1 MTNQDDKMP
10 ARGKLTF
17 ICPYCNDRTQQVW
30 QDWKYRNSNGITL
43 TNNLHLKT
51 AECIICL
58 RYSIWCGPEMIY
70 PLASLAPPPDNNMP
84 EPVRELYEEASLV
97 SIHSSRAAAALLR
110 VALEK
115 LTEHLGETDGN
126 LNTRIG
132 KLRQKGLPDSVIKS
146 LDIVRITANS
156 GGAHAG
162 IIDLTGADGTDIVN
176 RLFKLVNFIIQM
188 TINVPNE
195 VNEMFGD
202 LPEVKRKGAEA
213 RDKPTPGEKIQ

>member
-1 MTNQDDKMP
+1 
-10 ARGKLTF
+10 
-17 ICPYCNDRTQQVW
+17 
-30 QDWKYRNSNGITL
+30 
-43 TNNLHLKT
+43 
-51 AECIICL
+51 
-58 RYSIWCGPEMIY
+58 MIY
-70 PLASLAPPPDNNMP
+70 PLASLAPKPENNMP

-162 IIDLTGADGTDIVN
+162 IIDLTGADGADIVN
-176 RLFKLVNFIIQM
+176 RLFKLVNFIVQM

-202 LPEVKRKGAEA
+202 LPEIKREGVKN
-213 RDKPTPGEKIQ
+213 RDKPKEF

>member
-1 MTNQDDKMP
+1 MTNPKEIPPEFQNQSFTCPHCGVLTSHAWRNEKRADSKQD
-10 ARGKLTF
+10 L
-17 ICPYCNDRTQQVW
+17 
-30 QDWKYRNSNGITL
+30 QDIRKDIYTSRCYNCTDD
-43 TNNLHLKT
+43 T
-51 AECIICL
+51 
-58 RYSIWCGPEMIY
+58 IWLGEIMIY
-70 PLASLAPPPDNNMP
+70 PLASLAPKPENNMP

-115 LTEHLGETDGN
+115 LTEHLGETNGN

-162 IIDLTGADGTDIVN
+162 IIDLTGADGADIVN

-195 VNEMFGD
+195 VDEMFGD

-213 RDKPTPGEKIQ
+213 RDKEKDKT